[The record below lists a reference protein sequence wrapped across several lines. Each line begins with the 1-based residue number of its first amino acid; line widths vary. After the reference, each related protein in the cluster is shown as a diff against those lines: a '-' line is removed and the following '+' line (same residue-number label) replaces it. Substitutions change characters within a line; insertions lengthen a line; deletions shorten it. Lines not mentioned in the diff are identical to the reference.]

1 MSGMEELRIGTRGSE
16 LAIKQVQMVADALV
30 KRHPRLK
37 VSLVTIRTAG
47 DVRTDLPLCRVNQ
60 VAGVGDKGVF
70 VAAIEE
76 ELASGA
82 IDCAVHSCKDLP
94 GAQDSRFEIAAVLPR
109 EAMNDTL
116 VLKPGS
122 NAAAPV
128 LGTGSV
134 RRSSQ
139 MGPYWSGRAR
149 AVQLRGNVPTR
160 LRKLVESE
168 EMDGILLARAGLNRL
183 GFTGG
188 EWEFE
193 GSRLLALDLDC
204 EAFMPALC
212 QGAIGVETR
221 VADSAVRELVRSVN
235 HKPTELCI
243 RAERAFLAAL
253 EADCSV
259 PVAGYAE
266 LRGAEILLRVLYF
279 PAAPKPPVRLVRSGS
294 ADAPEALGA
303 ALAQQLRAF

>member
-1 MSGMEELRIGTRGSE
+1 
-16 LAIKQVQMVADALV
+16 
-30 KRHPRLK
+30 
-37 VSLVTIRTAG
+37 
-47 DVRTDLPLCRVNQ
+47 
-60 VAGVGDKGVF
+60 
-70 VAAIEE
+70 
-76 ELASGA
+76 
-82 IDCAVHSCKDLP
+82 
-94 GAQDSRFEIAAVLPR
+94 
-109 EAMNDTL
+109 
-116 VLKPGS
+116 
-122 NAAAPV
+122 
-128 LGTGSV
+128 
-134 RRSSQ
+134 
-139 MGPYWSGRAR
+139 
-149 AVQLRGNVPTR
+149 
-160 LRKLVESE
+160 
-168 EMDGILLARAGLNRL
+168 
-183 GFTGG
+183 
-188 EWEFE
+188 
-193 GSRLLALDLDC
+193 
-204 EAFMPALC
+204 MPALC